1 MTRILLTTDDL
12 APSNIEGQFE
22 FWDKLWK
29 KHKNFQLLAFTTA
42 NWNFRLPKKSK
53 FRGNNSILRE
63 DFIEF
68 CNKRKNWL
76 LIAYHGLTHEVAES
90 TLPLQDQQK
99 SIKEMLS
106 IFHKFSQKFKGEI
119 VPAYKPPFYRFN
131 SDALNIC
138 KDSGIRYFFM
148 QDGILDL
155 QTYNFFR
162 RNDIHLIDSHTNPR
176 AQSVKDGKTISAPD
190 RIDFLYERLD
200 KFLSNQ
206 NAWENFIR

>member
-12 APSNIEGQFE
+12 APSNIKGQFE
-22 FWDKLWK
+22 FWDRLWK

-42 NWNFRLPKKSK
+42 NWNFRLPKESK
-53 FRGNNSILRE
+53 FRGNNSILRK

-68 CNKRKNWL
+68 CNERKNWL
-76 LIAYHGLTHEVAES
+76 LIAYHGLTHEIAES
-90 TLPLQDQQK
+90 NQPYEDQQRRM
-99 SIKEMLS
+99 KEMLS
-106 IFHKFSQKFKGEI
+106 IFDKFGKKFKGKI
-119 VPAYKPPFYRFN
+119 ISAYKPPFYRFN
-131 SDALNIC
+131 SDALYTC
-138 KDSGIRYFFM
+138 RDLGIKYFFM

-162 RNDIHLIDSHTNPR
+162 RNDIHLIDSHTNLR
-176 AQSVKDGKTISAPD
+176 AQSVKDGKTHPIPD

-206 NAWENFIR
+206 NAWQNFIR